1 MENGFVCLQF
11 GESSHSVFD
20 LRHCGFQPPT
30 HLQVCSLEICENPE
44 QPLNIQ
50 QTIDVAA
57 LISANASHVID
68 HSELLPEDPLGEYWL
83 HSRRRLSA
91 WLQQLDA
98 CRDWQSTADTAPH
111 GWNGYRTLV
120 EEIFLADVL
129 SRVWGAVLT
138 AYDRRRQTS
147 FAEPIAYN
155 VMTGQMQARQI
166 ALRSMISAGS
176 SDAERIALIDH
187 TRRRAERWTDVL
199 LGHLVLKYDVEEF
212 AFDPERAREFGH
224 EQANHDVAD
233 ASRPVW
239 ELIFAGLRIAFSTMS
254 RPGARDCHHREIVG
268 AILSTFPSEAF
279 ETSGQLKSL
288 ARMRLERSR
297 SLPESPATG
306 FLSTYPE
313 KSRSE
318 GFGGLSR
325 NDSTG
330 APESPGVSFSKAFR
344 NRPPQS

>member
-1 MENGFVCLQF
+1 
-11 GESSHSVFD
+11 
-20 LRHCGFQPPT
+20 
-30 HLQVCSLEICENPE
+30 
-44 QPLNIQ
+44 LNIQ

-57 LISANASHVID
+57 LISANSSHVIE
-68 HSELLPEDPLGEYWL
+68 HPEPLPEDPLGEYWL

-91 WLQQLDA
+91 WLRQLDA
-98 CRDWQSTADTAPH
+98 CRDWQSNEDEAPN

-166 ALRSMISAGS
+166 ALRSMVSAGS
-176 SDAERIALIDH
+176 TAAERIAQIDH
-187 TRRRAERWTDVL
+187 IRRRAERWADVL
-199 LGHLVLKYDVEEF
+199 LGHLVLKHDVEEF
-212 AFDPERAREFGH
+212 AFDPDRAREFGQEH
-224 EQANHDVAD
+224 ANHDVAD
-233 ASRPVW
+233 ANRPVW

-254 RPGARDCHHREIVG
+254 RPGARDCHHRDIVG
-268 AILSTFPSEAF
+268 AILGTFPSEAF
-279 ETSGQLKSL
+279 EKSGQLKSL

-297 SLPESPATG
+297 TLPDSPAMG

-313 KSRSE
+313 NTGSE
-318 GFGGLSR
+318 GFGSLGR
-325 NDSTG
+325 DDSTG
-330 APESPGVSFSKAFR
+330 QPTSAESQGVSFSKAFR